1 MQQLD
6 VINLNIISI
15 INLIPDG
22 YKVPVYVDKN
32 QNIIVNGVDGNKDT
46 ILQIC
51 NIANVFWWTC
61 DFMCP
66 HACKSKVLGIMRK
79 CHAQIIAHNDSTMQR
94 NPTL

>member
-51 NIANVFWWTC
+51 NIANVFW
-61 DFMCP
+61 
-66 HACKSKVLGIMRK
+66 
-79 CHAQIIAHNDSTMQR
+79 
-94 NPTL
+94 